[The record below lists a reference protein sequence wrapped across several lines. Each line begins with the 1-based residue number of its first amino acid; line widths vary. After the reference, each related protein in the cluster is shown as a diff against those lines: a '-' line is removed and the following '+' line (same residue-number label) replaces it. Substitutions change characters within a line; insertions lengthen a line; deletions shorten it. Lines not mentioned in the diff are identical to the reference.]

1 MFNTLFENALW
12 RVKNSLRF
20 NVLWNDEGTTTNTV
34 YQYIIQIDNRKSPSS
49 FLPTHDIQQ
58 TDHYKRKMACK
69 THLFPMVCK
78 QFSRCLNRH
87 KPFFLNSNWINFFI
101 NNKVKYKRK
110 KKWLLSDACCP
121 LWMIQ
126 ILQVALFVLTGELF
140 EFTCSLF
147 KIKNLFYFNNISK
160 NQRCREKNQII
171 VNLTSFVWVLPYTK
185 LISGNTTL

>member
-20 NVLWNDEGTTTNTV
+20 NVLWNDAGTTTNTV

-58 TDHYKRKMACK
+58 TNHYKRKMACK

-87 KPFFLNSNWINFFI
+87 KPFFFFNSNWINFFI

-110 KKWLLSDACCP
+110 KKMVAKRCMLS
-121 LWMIQ
+121 
-126 ILQVALFVLTGELF
+126 
-140 EFTCSLF
+140 SLDDT
-147 KIKNLFYFNNISK
+147 
-160 NQRCREKNQII
+160 
-171 VNLTSFVWVLPYTK
+171 NLTSCSFCVNWWTIWVYM
-185 LISGNTTL
+185 